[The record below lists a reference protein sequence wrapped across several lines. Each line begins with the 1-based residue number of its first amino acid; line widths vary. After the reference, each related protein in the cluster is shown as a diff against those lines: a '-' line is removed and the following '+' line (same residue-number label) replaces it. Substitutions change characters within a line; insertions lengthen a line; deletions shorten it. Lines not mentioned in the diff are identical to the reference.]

1 MKVYD
6 VTNEVWEKDL
16 VMRKSKLGVCVK
28 FISFPIKV
36 PPQEEKRKKNSR
48 RLWNVLF

>member
-16 VMRKSKLGVCVK
+16 VMRKSKPGVCVK

-36 PPQEEKRKKNSR
+36 PPREEKRKKKKFS
-48 RLWNVLF
+48 